1 MEAPSEEMVDGKKVK
16 YGLENISETHNLN
29 SHHYNYR
36 TTLCLILL
44 KMTKLM
50 IVNISVLLQI
60 QKHQ

>member
-16 YGLENISETHNLN
+16 YGLENISETHNP
-29 SHHYNYR
+29 HCYNYR